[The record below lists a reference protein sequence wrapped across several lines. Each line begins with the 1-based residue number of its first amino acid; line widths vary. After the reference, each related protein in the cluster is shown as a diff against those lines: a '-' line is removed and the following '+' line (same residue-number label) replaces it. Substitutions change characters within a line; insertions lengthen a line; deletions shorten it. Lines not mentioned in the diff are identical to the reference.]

1 MARLVIF
8 DEFVRGIDLARQP
21 LILGRSRRADVPI
34 RDRLLSRKHCTIVPV
49 DAPQPG
55 GSGFR
60 VIDLKSSNGTF
71 VNGVRVEERDLEY
84 DDIIEIGNT
93 VMVLLATDS
102 FRSGKKLPRVRN
114 AAKAEEL
121 IRAIRRREVP
131 AGDSRLAGLMGSGP
145 QASWTAGLRQKWV
158 LTNEEAEFLEWAR
171 KELPGRPVLQSIL
184 EAYLEH
190 QIGSLLLR
198 HVPELSE
205 ALSSA
210 MEKILVR
217 ENFEGDASRL
227 EEAVRSALCKA
238 LVDALGGPPAGAP
251 PETGG
256 GPDSAKVEEGP

>member
-34 RDRLLSRKHCTIVPV
+34 RDRLLSRKHCTIVPAA
-49 DAPQPG
+49 APHPG
-55 GSGFR
+55 APGFR

-71 VNGVRVEERDLEY
+71 VNGVRVEEKDLDY

-93 VMVLLATDS
+93 VMVLLAAEDW
-102 FRSGKKLPRVRN
+102 RPGKKLPRVRN

-121 IRAIRRREVP
+121 IRAIRKREVP
-131 AGDSRLAGLMGSGP
+131 AGDSRLAGLVGSGGP
-145 QASWTAGLRQKWV
+145 SLPLIGLRQKRV
-158 LTNEEAEFLEWAR
+158 LTNQEAELLEWAR
-171 KELPGRPVLQSIL
+171 KELLTNPVLRSLL
-184 EAYLEH
+184 ETYLAY

-198 HVPELSE
+198 HIQELPE

-217 ENFEGDASRL
+217 ENFEGDATRL
-227 EEAVRSALCKA
+227 ENAIRSALLEA
-238 LVDALGGPPAGAP
+238 LSKALGGSDVRASQ
-251 PETGG
+251 EE
-256 GPDSAKVEEGP
+256 VREGP